1 MKSPFKY
8 GFATCTLAYLL
19 ASLLAFVLF
28 STLFRGSYE
37 PLVDIR
43 GMLGFSTLGL
53 SEFSWWN
60 DLYYLA
66 PTVPWITSSLVL
78 AVLLYRIDGGLGRRL
93 LFSGLSI
100 FAYYSA
106 MCLVFMLHG
115 LILGWGDVAYHLIWL
130 WPVFGFSVGVA
141 ASALVKKVFR
151 PVAQ

>member
-1 MKSPFKY
+1 MGRPFKY
-8 GFATCTLAYLL
+8 GFATCALAYLL

-37 PLVDIR
+37 PLLDTR
-43 GMLGFSTLGL
+43 GMLGFLTLGL

-60 DLYYLA
+60 DFYYLA

-78 AVLLYRIDGGLGRRL
+78 AVLLYRIDGGSGRRL

-115 LILGWGDVAYHLIWL
+115 LIFGWGDVAYHLISL
-130 WPVFGFSVGVA
+130 WPTFGFFVGVA
-141 ASALVKKVFR
+141 ASTVVEKVFR
-151 PVAQ
+151 LEAA